1 MIYRFFVD
9 FVLARRLINP
19 ATIDIVGCMQYDA
32 DNRKKENT
40 MPDETEQEQVPEILS
55 EEEVQARFDKSKE
68 KAKKILENR
77 DKMDRFLERL
87 EKKLKHIPVVG
98 GILSEIPA
106 LIALVKAYVE
116 KRYLEIPIGS
126 IIAIVGALIY
136 FLSPI
141 DLFPDL
147 LPAIGLVDDAAVL
160 TLAFKLV
167 HDDVKEYK
175 AWREKN
181 QPK

>member
-1 MIYRFFVD
+1 MVCLR
-9 FVLARRLINP
+9 
-19 ATIDIVGCMQYDA
+19 YDA
-32 DNRKKENT
+32 VNHTKENT
-40 MPDETEQEQVPEILS
+40 MADETKQEQTPEILN

-68 KAKKILENR
+68 KAKKILEDR

-98 GILSEIPA
+98 GILSEIPV
-106 LIALVKAYVE
+106 LIALVKAFLE

-126 IIAIVGALIY
+126 VIAIVGALIY

-141 DLFPDL
+141 DLVPDF

-181 QPK
+181 KA

>member
-1 MIYRFFVD
+1 MED
-9 FVLARRLINP
+9 E
-19 ATIDIVGCMQYDA
+19 
-32 DNRKKENT
+32 RK
-40 MPDETEQEQVPEILS
+40 QEQAAEVLN

-68 KAKKILENR
+68 KAKKLLENR
-77 DKMDRFLERL
+77 DKMEHFLERL

-98 GILSEIPA
+98 GILSEIPV
-106 LIALVKAYVE
+106 LILLVKAFIE

-126 IIAIVGALIY
+126 VIAIVGALIY

-160 TLAFKLV
+160 TLAFKFV
-167 HDDVKEYK
+167 HDDVVEFKT
-175 AWREKN
+175 WREKN
-181 QPK
+181 QHKE

>member
-1 MIYRFFVD
+1 M
-9 FVLARRLINP
+9 L
-19 ATIDIVGCMQYDA
+19 TKIDIMDCMHYDA
-32 DNRKKENT
+32 SNSTKENT
-40 MPDETEQEQVPEILS
+40 MPDEIKQEQTPEILS

-98 GILSEIPA
+98 GILSEIPV
-106 LIALVKAYVE
+106 LIALVKAFIE

-141 DLFPDL
+141 DLIPDL

-167 HDDVKEYK
+167 HDDVKEFK
-175 AWREKN
+175 DWREKN